1 MSTCADTLPA
11 MAAPGSE
18 AKPTQPKRHRLLK
31 AFLGLSL
38 LALVAGS
45 IWFASREQQAVKA
58 QEVLDPFYSPPNP
71 LPAGR
76 PGDIIRVQSIS
87 GAPSGAL
94 AWRVLYLTERAD
106 GSRTA
111 SSGMVIAPNSPAPA
125 GGRPVVAWAHGT
137 VGLGVKC
144 TPSRAPSPFS
154 SMDWLGGMLDSG
166 WVVTATDYAGLGTP
180 GTQQYLVGRA
190 EAHDVLNSIR
200 AAQQISDTAAGNRYA
215 VWGHSQGGHSAL
227 WSAVLAP
234 SYAPELELVAA
245 SAAAPAAEIAPLMH
259 EQYAGVIGWVIGSE
273 IFVSWPSA
281 YPELDIAEVATSKG
295 AKTYKKLAT
304 DCMSEAAA
312 DAEIRNAAGEK
323 LFTADPTTVPSWYD
337 VALSETP
344 PPLSPGTP
352 LIVAQGLSDE
362 IVLPDTTAALTQ
374 SYCSAGSN
382 LTTVWL
388 GDTSHEK
395 SASVSGPFVTT
406 WLQERFAGTPAQSNC
421 GTQLPV
427 APADLGG

>member
-1 MSTCADTLPA
+1 
-11 MAAPGSE
+11 MATTGSE
-18 AKPTQPKRHRLLK
+18 ADLKRPKRHRLLK
-31 AFLGLSL
+31 VFVGLSV

-45 IWFASREQQAVKA
+45 IWVASKERKAVQA
-58 QEVLDPFYSPPNP
+58 QEALDPFYTSPNP
-71 LPAGR
+71 LPTGQ
-76 PGDIIRVQSIS
+76 PGDVIRVQQIG
-87 GAPSGAL
+87 GAPNGAL

-111 SSGMVIAPNSPAPA
+111 AAGMVIAPSSPAPA

-144 TPSRAPSPFS
+144 TPSRTSSPFS
-154 SMDWLGGMLDSG
+154 SMDWLGGMVNSG

-200 AAQQISDTAAGNRYA
+200 AAQQISDTAAGNRFA

-234 SYAPELELVAA
+234 SYAPDLELIAA

-273 IFVSWPSA
+273 VFVSWPSA
-281 YPELDIAEVATSKG
+281 YPGLDIGEVVTPIG
-295 AKTYKKLAT
+295 EKTYKKLAN
-304 DCMSEAAA
+304 DCMGEAAA
-312 DAEIRNAAGEK
+312 ESEIRNDAGEK
-323 LFTADPTTVPSWYD
+323 LFATDPTTVRSWLE

-344 PPLSPGTP
+344 PPLSPATP
-352 LIVAQGLSDE
+352 LLVAQGLSDE
-362 IVLPDTTAALTQ
+362 IVLPDTTAALVQ
-374 SYCSAGSN
+374 NYCSAGSN
-382 LTTVWL
+382 LMTVWL
-388 GDTSHEK
+388 GDTNHEK

-406 WLQERFAGTPAQSNC
+406 WLQERFAGTPAQDNC
-421 GTQLPV
+421 SAKLPV
-427 APADLGG
+427 APASLGS

>member
-1 MSTCADTLPA
+1 
-11 MAAPGSE
+11 MAATESE
-18 AKPTQPKRHRLLK
+18 ANPKQPKRHRLLK
-31 AFLGLSL
+31 AFVGLCVL
-38 LALVAGS
+38 TLVAGS
-45 IWFASREQQAVKA
+45 IWVASREQQAIRA

-76 PGDIIRVQSIS
+76 PGDIIRVQQLN
-87 GAPSGAL
+87 GAPNGAL

-111 SSGMVIAPNSPAPA
+111 SSGMVIAPTSPAPP

-144 TPSRAPSPFS
+144 TPSRASSPFS
-154 SMDWLGGMLDSG
+154 SMDWLGGMINSG

-200 AAQQISDTAAGNRYA
+200 AAQQISDTAAGNRFA
-215 VWGHSQGGHSAL
+215 VWGHSQGGHSAI

-234 SYAPELELVAA
+234 SYAPDLELVAA

-273 IFVSWPSA
+273 VFVSWPSA
-281 YPELDIAEVATSKG
+281 YPELDIGEVATPKG
-295 AKTYKKLAT
+295 KKTYKKLAT

-312 DAEIRNAAGEK
+312 DAEIHKSAGEE
-323 LFTADPTTVPSWYD
+323 LFAKDPTTVQSWHE

-344 PPLSPGTP
+344 PPLSPAIP
-352 LIVAQGLSDE
+352 LMVAQGLSDE
-362 IVLPDTTAALTQ
+362 IVLPDTTAALAQ
-374 SYCSAGSN
+374 SYCTAGSN
-382 LTTVWL
+382 LMTMWL
-388 GDTSHEK
+388 GDTNHEK

-406 WLQERFAGTPAQSNC
+406 WLQERFAGAPAQSNC
-421 GTQLPV
+421 SASLPV
-427 APADLGG
+427 TPASLGS